1 MLYYRVRLQEG
12 TGECMPKFV
21 AVVGGKHSGKTTVI
35 QNLIPE
41 LKKRGYHVGAIKEMV
56 QIPTLDTPA
65 TETDKYRQAGAEIVV
80 ALPRSETVVFIDR
93 RMSLKEIA
101 PFIQGLD
108 FVILEGF
115 ETEKTLPKIIA
126 AKTAEEAA
134 SFNDG
139 SAIAVSGLIMESADE
154 TEKAIHLKLPMCS
167 GLTDAGKLSD
177 IVEMKASSKF

>member
-1 MLYYRVRLQEG
+1 
-12 TGECMPKFV
+12 MPKFV

-56 QIPTLDTPA
+56 RIPTLDTPA

-80 ALPRSETVVFIDR
+80 AVPRSETVVFIDR

-101 PFIQGLD
+101 PFLQGLD

-139 SAIAVSGLIMESADE
+139 SAIAVSGLILESADE
-154 TEKAIHLKLPMCS
+154 KIDLDEYIDKNVVIYGEIAMLTEEDGIITKVNKIELLK
-167 GLTDAGKLSD
+167 
-177 IVEMKASSKF
+177 